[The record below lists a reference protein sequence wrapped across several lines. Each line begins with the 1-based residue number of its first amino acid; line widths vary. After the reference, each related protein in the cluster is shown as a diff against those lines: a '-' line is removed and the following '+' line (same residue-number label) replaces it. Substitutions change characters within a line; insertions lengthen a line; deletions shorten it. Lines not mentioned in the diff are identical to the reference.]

1 MSKNLFSLSD
11 EQWKRIEPHLPTKV
25 RGIETNGRSSRDQ
38 RHRPCA
44 EERLPLVRLSA
55 RNLWSA
61 TTIYNRFVR
70 WARRGIW
77 ENLFRELAGQRTVD
91 RHADDRLHARQGS
104 PLGGRRKRG
113 EQKQAVGRSRGGR
126 NTKIHALADAKGR
139 LIAILLTGG
148 EAHDCPVAA
157 RLIRRVEPAKRMLG
171 DKAYDSAELRE
182 ELDQRGTKPVIP
194 NRSNRKQPFSFSKR
208 LYKLRWRIESAFN
221 RLKDFRRIATR
232 YDKLARN
239 YLASVCLAAA
249 LVWWI

>member
-1 MSKNLFSLSD
+1 MAADRTSLAN
-11 EQWKRIEPHLPTKV
+11 RRARRRAAGRPPHH
-25 RGIETNGRSSRDQ
+25 Q
-38 RHRPCA
+38 RHYTCA
-44 EERLPLVRLSA
+44 EKRLPLVRLSGSLRPSYDDLQSLRSVGAA
-55 RNLWSA
+55 RHMGKP
-61 TTIYNRFVR
+61 VPG
-70 WARRGIW
+70 AR
-77 ENLFRELAGQRTVD
+77 GQRSID
-91 RHADDRLHARQGS
+91 GHPDDRLHTCQSTSLGS
-104 PLGGRRKRG
+104 GRKRG

-148 EAHDCPVAA
+148 EAHDCPVAE
-157 RLIRRVEPAKRMLG
+157 RLIRRVKPPKRMLG

-182 ELDQRGTKPVIP
+182 ELDERGTKPVIP
-194 NRSNRKQPFSFSKR
+194 NRSNRKQPYSFSKR

-232 YDKLARN
+232 YDRLARN